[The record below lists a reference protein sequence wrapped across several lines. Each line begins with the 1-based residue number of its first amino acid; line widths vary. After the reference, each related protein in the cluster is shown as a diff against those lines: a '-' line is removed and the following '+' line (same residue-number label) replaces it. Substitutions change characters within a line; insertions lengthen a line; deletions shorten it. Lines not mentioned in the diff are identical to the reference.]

1 MKRFLIIVGLL
12 VLVPIIFSLMIMR
25 IPPSMIG
32 VKQSMW
38 GGGGIV
44 KEDFPTGFHLGISG
58 YHKWHLLPAKTHF
71 VHFTSSRSSGTVSSV
86 TNQWEA
92 PLKPR
97 TKDNN
102 IVTIDVSVAYQIKPE
117 EAHRI
122 VEVGALAEYR
132 DQVRSKIRGALLS
145 QLAQLTSE
153 DFQSTEKRLERA
165 ELAIPVLNQAIAGYS
180 CEAKSV
186 LIRRISFSAEY
197 EQKLQ
202 DKQFLRQMANLDRAL
217 TLQAEEEKKVNMID
231 KKIGAEE
238 KSLTEVWGKRLQEK
252 KSEYEVIIAQIN
264 ADAEIYAATTRA
276 EGEKQRV
283 VAEANGQLAVE
294 KAEALRNELRTA
306 ALNSDGGDILLG
318 LVAAEN
324 LQLPKVTLNS
334 DDPAVPTILNLDE
347 LTKMLVGTLSK

>member
-1 MKRFLIIVGLL
+1 MKRFFVFLGIVVLI
-12 VLVPIIFSLMIMR
+12 PIIFSLLFMR
-25 IPPSMIG
+25 IPPSTIG

-38 GGGGIV
+38 GGGIV

-71 VHFTSSRSSGTVSSV
+71 VHFASSRVSGGADSV
-86 TNQWEA
+86 TNQWAA

-102 IVTIDVSVAYQIKPE
+102 VVTIDVSVAYQIKQS

-122 VEVGALAEYR
+122 VEVGAQAQYR
-132 DQVRSKIRGALLS
+132 DRVRSKIQGTLLS

-153 DFQSTEKRLERA
+153 DFQSTEKRLQRSME
-165 ELAIPVLNQAIAGYS
+165 AIPVLNDVIAEYF
-180 CEAKSV
+180 CEVKYV
-186 LIRRISFSAEY
+186 LIRRISFPQEY
-197 EQKLQ
+197 ESKLQ
-202 DKQFLRQMANLDRAL
+202 DKQYLRQMANLDGAL
-217 TLQAEEEKKVNMID
+217 TLQAEGEKKVNMID
-231 KKIGAEE
+231 KQIGAEE
-238 KSLTEVWGKRLQEK
+238 KSLTESWNKRLQEK
-252 KSEYEVIIAQIN
+252 KSEYEVIIAQID
-264 ADAEIYAATTRA
+264 ADAEVYASTTRA

-283 VAEANGQLAVE
+283 VAEANGKLALE

-306 ALNSDGGDILLG
+306 ALNTEGGDILLG